1 MRRAYF
7 AARANKELVDV
18 ARETLDDQNK
28 HLLQVQGM
36 VLAGTQPPIALAQQK
51 AAVADATVQLITSQ
65 NGYETSKAQL
75 NQAAGIAGGTDYDVS
90 DHDLEPVADEDQ
102 PLETL
107 VAKALVTRPEL
118 SVLAKQRQAEE
129 ATLSSA
135 RGTYGPSVAASAG
148 VTDVGVK
155 LDQLV
160 PNWNAGVGVT
170 WPVFQGGLT
179 RGTRAPGRGRD
190 RELDAQQSVERLR
203 CGSTWIRR
211 ALPSGPPRP
220 PLAPSMTP
228 SRVRASSF
236 GSPNSAMQPESET
249 SSNSTMHR
257 SPTRPPPRRSF
268 RHAMDSPQRAHSF
281 SLPWDAH
288 DAKNHPVAVRSTDP
302 PRAKPSSPVTR
313 IVLLVLLVAV
323 VGGSAWLVRARSNAS
338 AVAATAASSA
348 AANRVIPVLTTDVVA
363 RDVPVTL
370 EGLGT
375 VAAFYTVTVKTQ
387 VDGRIDKVLFTEG
400 QKVKKGDVLVQID
413 PRPFAIQ
420 LETAHGNLAR
430 DAANYANAKVNAERY
445 KTLSQQNLISMQ
457 QFTDQQSMADQL
469 APRCRAIRLR
479 STPPSS
485 TSTMRASRPPSTA

>member
-1 MRRAYF
+1 VGTASYTRETGNFAPRPGVATAPGQNIGGSLFSTSYDYWNFGVNATQLIYDFGQTADKSRAAGLNVDATRGSEQTTKLGVLLSVRRAYF

-51 AAVADATVQLITSQ
+51 AAVANATVQLITSQ

-118 SVLAKQRQAEE
+118 SVLAKQRQAAE

-179 RGTRAPGRGRD
+179 RGLVHQAEAGI
-190 RELDAQQSVERLR
+190 ESVDAQQSVAEAQVRLDVDSAR
-203 CGSTWIRR
+203 
-211 ALPSGPPRP
+211 
-220 PLAPSMTP
+220 LA
-228 SRVRASSF
+228 VRAAKATIGAVNDALSSAREQLRLAEQRYATGV
-236 GSPNSAMQPESET
+236 GSIIELNDAQVTYTTAAAQVVSA
-249 SSNSTMHR
+249 R
-257 SPTRPPPRRSF
+257 YG
-268 RHAMDSPQRAHSF
+268 
-281 SLPWDAH
+281 L
-288 DAKNHPVAVRSTDP
+288 
-302 PRAKPSSPVTR
+302 
-313 IVLLVLLVAV
+313 
-323 VGGSAWLVRARSNAS
+323 
-338 AVAATAASSA
+338 ATARAQLLA
-348 AANRVIPVLTTDVVA
+348 AL
-363 RDVPVTL
+363 
-370 EGLGT
+370 
-375 VAAFYTVTVKTQ
+375 
-387 VDGRIDKVLFTEG
+387 GRI
-400 QKVKKGDVLVQID
+400 
-413 PRPFAIQ
+413 
-420 LETAHGNLAR
+420 
-430 DAANYANAKVNAERY
+430 
-445 KTLSQQNLISMQ
+445 
-457 QFTDQQSMADQL
+457 
-469 APRCRAIRLR
+469 
-479 STPPSS
+479 
-485 TSTMRASRPPSTA
+485 